1 MGAVIEVKY
10 FNTFILKKTISD
22 DEPIW
27 NGSFGVP
34 QDLGGYKVVAG
45 GAETADYAIEESR
58 IRGGYN
64 NTTVDFGV
72 KAYIVEDERV
82 GTYRKSS
89 LIYSGIFNSR
99 TGINQTN
106 VFSVGED
113 ITKTADPA
121 NASIQKLYA
130 ADTNL
135 IIFQEL
141 KVSRALIDK
150 DAIYNAEG
158 GGAVTASNLVIGVI
172 QPYAGEFG
180 ISKNP
185 ESFASYGYQK
195 YFSDQNNGAMLRLS
209 LNGIEEISV
218 YGMRDFFKD
227 DLNRIGASGSQAI
240 GAYDIHNNQYVI
252 SLQENA
258 SSTYNTLSFDEQA
271 KGWVSFFSFEPEQMF
286 SIKNNFYTV
295 KSGEI
300 WEQYASPIEHP
311 SAKRGNF
318 YGSNYPSTVTV
329 AFNAAP
335 ANSKTFKTVSYEG
348 ANGWKLTSL
357 ISDPTGANTSPAIT
371 WSSSNDLTNLTTAT
385 SQFPSLYSYYEGEYI
400 DVQSTGTVSQVIS
413 TTQFLIT
420 ALKEPLNNSNI
431 FGANVPIST
440 TVSNITG
447 VAGYVTI
454 TNNNTVNTVI
464 SGVTQIIPPGTLIS
478 APQAVIP
485 SGTFVVSYN
494 NATGAL
500 VTNNALSINAGYQI
514 VFINFYMLT
523 TSTAAPNVA
532 ANAVLTF
539 SSTTSRTDYLSVFNT
554 ENPAYPAL
562 HAGFDRKENKY
573 VGNLRNFTPAS
584 NGEVI
589 WGESISGIKGFYALG
604 TFSTDTTT
612 EPGSEKQLFSVES
625 SYIMNNG
632 Y

>member
-22 DEPIW
+22 DEPVW

-45 GAETADYAIEESR
+45 NGETADYAIEESR

-82 GTYRKSS
+82 GSYRKSS

-227 DLNRIGASGSQAI
+227 DLNRIS
-240 GAYDIHNNQYVI
+240 
-252 SLQENA
+252 
-258 SSTYNTLSFDEQA
+258 
-271 KGWVSFFSFEPEQMF
+271 
-286 SIKNNFYTV
+286 
-295 KSGEI
+295 
-300 WEQYASPIEHP
+300 
-311 SAKRGNF
+311 
-318 YGSNYPSTVTV
+318 
-329 AFNAAP
+329 
-335 ANSKTFKTVSYEG
+335 
-348 ANGWKLTSL
+348 
-357 ISDPTGANTSPAIT
+357 
-371 WSSSNDLTNLTTAT
+371 
-385 SQFPSLYSYYEGEYI
+385 
-400 DVQSTGTVSQVIS
+400 
-413 TTQFLIT
+413 
-420 ALKEPLNNSNI
+420 
-431 FGANVPIST
+431 
-440 TVSNITG
+440 
-447 VAGYVTI
+447 
-454 TNNNTVNTVI
+454 
-464 SGVTQIIPPGTLIS
+464 
-478 APQAVIP
+478 
-485 SGTFVVSYN
+485 
-494 NATGAL
+494 
-500 VTNNALSINAGYQI
+500 
-514 VFINFYMLT
+514 
-523 TSTAAPNVA
+523 
-532 ANAVLTF
+532 
-539 SSTTSRTDYLSVFNT
+539 TSRWVKLL
-554 ENPAYPAL
+554 EL
-562 HAGFDRKENKY
+562 M
-573 VGNLRNFTPAS
+573 
-584 NGEVI
+584 I
-589 WGESISGIKGFYALG
+589 
-604 TFSTDTTT
+604 
-612 EPGSEKQLFSVES
+612 
-625 SYIMNNG
+625 YIIINM
-632 Y
+632 